1 MKAKEIKDKN
11 INELKNIL
19 LEKRK
24 KLRKL
29 RFDISLKQVKN
40 NREIRNEKRNVARLL
55 TLINKKNV

>member
-1 MKAKEIKDKN
+1 MKVKELKDKN
-11 INELKNIL
+11 INELKNML
-19 LEKRK
+19 LEKQK

-55 TLINKKNV
+55 TLINKKNG